1 VAVAACANFASG
13 PGQSYVFSIFIDPIL
28 LETGLSRSTISAVY
42 AVGTGVS
49 AAMVFV
55 VSRMVDRWG
64 PRLMLAAIAFA
75 LGIACLGMSVAAG
88 SLALFLGFA
97 ALRALGQGSLPI
109 TATLLTVQWFVR
121 YRGRAMAFVGLGGA
135 AANAILPPLVRLL
148 IVQFGW
154 RGAYVALALL
164 VWVLLIPATI
174 WLVRDK
180 PEAMGLHPDGASEP
194 PAREHHTVDGAPEM
208 TTRRL
213 LTSGVFWQLALALAA
228 GPFIITA
235 LVFHQVSIFGERG
248 LSPEVAAGVFTTMAL
263 ATATTTT
270 LAGFALERF
279 EPKWVLLGGLTLM
292 LLAIGQLQLMNTPV
306 AAILYTVTLGAAGG
320 IQGVTTGVVWA
331 HYYGRHGLGKVQGT
345 AAMINIA
352 SAALAPLPLA
362 ALQQATGSY
371 RLGLTLMAAL
381 PVLCGMLAVTI
392 RPRLTTDMPPS
403 SPETR

>member
-1 VAVAACANFASG
+1 
-13 PGQSYVFSIFIDPIL
+13 
-28 LETGLSRSTISAVY
+28 
-42 AVGTGVS
+42 
-49 AAMVFV
+49 
-55 VSRMVDRWG
+55 
-64 PRLMLAAIAFA
+64 
-75 LGIACLGMSVAAG
+75 
-88 SLALFLGFA
+88 
-97 ALRALGQGSLPI
+97 
-109 TATLLTVQWFVR
+109 
-121 YRGRAMAFVGLGGA
+121 
-135 AANAILPPLVRLL
+135 
-148 IVQFGW
+148 
-154 RGAYVALALL
+154 
-164 VWVLLIPATI
+164 
-174 WLVRDK
+174 
-180 PEAMGLHPDGASEP
+180 
-194 PAREHHTVDGAPEM
+194 
-208 TTRRL
+208 
-213 LTSGVFWQLALALAA
+213 
-228 GPFIITA
+228 
-235 LVFHQVSIFGERG
+235 
-248 LSPEVAAGVFTTMAL
+248 MAL